1 MMHGRGKSDSVIVA
15 VNPANKAERS
25 AAEPVEP
32 RTETEGNAGWQSTRR
47 TQSRVSVPKR
57 DGKQKEDA
65 MGMMIIR
72 HKVRDYGQW
81 RPIFDGHV
89 EMQRAAGLINP
100 RVYHSADS
108 NKSEIVVVFDTEDT
122 KKAKDFAASADL
134 KEAMIKAGVLDTP
147 TIYFL
152 ESID

>member
-1 MMHGRGKSDSVIVA
+1 
-15 VNPANKAERS
+15 
-25 AAEPVEP
+25 
-32 RTETEGNAGWQSTRR
+32 
-47 TQSRVSVPKR
+47 
-57 DGKQKEDA
+57 
-65 MGMMIIR
+65 MGMMIVR

-81 RPIFDGHV
+81 RPIFDQHA

-122 KKAKDFAASADL
+122 KKAKEFAASPDL
-134 KEAMIKAGVLDTP
+134 KEAMMTAGVLDNP

>member
-1 MMHGRGKSDSVIVA
+1 
-15 VNPANKAERS
+15 
-25 AAEPVEP
+25 
-32 RTETEGNAGWQSTRR
+32 
-47 TQSRVSVPKR
+47 
-57 DGKQKEDA
+57 

-81 RPIFDGHV
+81 RPMFDAHV
-89 EMQRAAGLINP
+89 AKQKEAGLSNP

-122 KKAKDFAASADL
+122 TKAKNFAASADL
-134 KEAMIKAGVLDTP
+134 KEIMMKAGVVDQP